1 MKRDKN
7 GIPVPATALPW
18 NRGPV
23 TGIVSG
29 LPQGGTISV
38 TEQAAFHDADD
49 RDYAIHAANCF
60 PKLVKA
66 LRRIAVTPDCGCVP
80 CRGQCDSVEAKLQE
94 LESIKEMAFDALE
107 AAKGGDDAK

>member
-1 MKRDKN
+1 MKRDEN
-7 GIPVPATALPW
+7 SIPVPATALPW

-49 RDYAIHAANCF
+49 REYAIHAANCF
-60 PKLVKA
+60 PQLVKA
-66 LRRIAVTPDCGCVP
+66 LQRIARQPDCGCVP
-80 CRGQCDSVEAKLQE
+80 CHGQCDSADAKLYE
-94 LESIKEMAFDALE
+94 LEEIKDIANAALE